1 MNFDEFAKE
10 IIVGVGGKE
19 NVDSLSHCATRLR
32 FILKDDSKADLEM
45 IKKIK
50 GVLGAVYGAGQLQV
64 IMGKNLLDSF
74 SVLQKKYNFTGE
86 EENDSIKRSNEKK
99 HPKTIA
105 LDVLNFISGSVS
117 TVITGLIAGGML
129 KLALF
134 IASMIAPGIAEN
146 STYLFLTFVC
156 DVPFYFMPILV
167 AYGASKKL
175 GMQPVYPM
183 LVACALLHPTFN
195 EIVAAGNSVSL
206 FGLPV
211 MLVGYSSSMLPALL
225 STVCVYYIEK
235 FFNKIVPGIL
245 KSVVVGAM
253 TITIGAVLT
262 FVVIGPLGTFLGNY
276 VVGFI
281 IWLQELI
288 GPVALGVLTGIL
300 PFMVMMGMHTL
311 LAPFL
316 VQNITTL
323 GHDSFFRP
331 ALILHVV
338 AEGGAAIG
346 VGLRTKNKEL
356 RAEALSIGVGSVF
369 AGISE
374 PAIYGIALRFKK
386 PFYGVVAGG
395 FFGGIIAG
403 LFNVRAYTMSKTTLL
418 AAPIF
423 KETMVGMLIACGVA
437 FIVSVVVTYIV
448 GINEDEL
455 EATTLDS
462 SPKATEPVNSIV
474 AIATGETIPLES
486 VNDEV
491 FSSKS
496 LGEGVAFKLLEN
508 RIVSPI
514 NGTVVSVF
522 PSGHA
527 IGLRSNDGM
536 EILIH
541 IGIDTVRL
549 NGKGFKVKVQNEES
563 VNAGQELVELDM
575 DYLSASELDLTT
587 MMIIT
592 EQKGKT
598 ITLENFGCVT
608 AGESPIAE
616 MNLS

>member
-1 MNFDEFAKE
+1 MDYDEFAKE

-32 FILKDDSKADLEM
+32 FVLKDDSRANLEM
-45 IKKIK
+45 IKKIR
-50 GVLGAVYGAGQLQV
+50 GVLGVTFGAGQLQV
-64 IMGKNLLDSF
+64 VMGKNLLDSF
-74 SVLQKKYNFTGE
+74 SILQKKYNF
-86 EENDSIKRSNEKK
+86 NDGDGYSQIKKKNEKK
-99 HPKTIA
+99 TPKTVA
-105 LDVLNFISGSVS
+105 LDILNFISGSVS

-134 IASMIAPGIAEN
+134 IVSMLAPGIVGN
-146 STYLFLTFVC
+146 STYLFLTFVS
-156 DVPFYFMPILV
+156 DVPFYFMPVLV

-183 LVACALLHPTFN
+183 LVACALLHPTFI
-195 EIVAAGNSVSL
+195 EMVAAASPVSL

-225 STVCVYYIEK
+225 STVCVYYVEK

-245 KSVVVGAM
+245 KSVIVGAM
-253 TITIGAVLT
+253 TITIGAVLA

-316 VQNITTL
+316 VQNITAL
-323 GHDSFFRP
+323 GYDSFFRP

-386 PFYGVVAGG
+386 PFYGVVSGG
-395 FFGGIIAG
+395 FLGGIVAG
-403 LFNVRAYTMSKTTLL
+403 LFNVRAYTMSKTTIL

-423 KETMVGMLIACGVA
+423 QETMMGMLIACGVA
-437 FIVSVVVTYIV
+437 FFVSVVVSYIV
-448 GINEDEL
+448 GISEEQI
-455 EATTLDS
+455 ESAASDS
-462 SPKATEPVNSIV
+462 SIKTVQPYNNIV
-474 AIATGETIPLES
+474 AIATGESIPLES

-491 FSSKS
+491 FSSKA
-496 LGEGVAFKLLEN
+496 LGEGIAFKLTDN

-514 NGTVVSVF
+514 NGTIVSVF

-527 IGLRSNDGM
+527 IGLRSDDGM

-541 IGIDTVRL
+541 IGIDTVQL
-549 NGKGFKVKVQNEES
+549 NGKGFKVKVRTEER
-563 VNAGQELVELDM
+563 VTAGQELVELDL
-575 DYLSASELDLTT
+575 DYLSASKLDLTT

-598 ITLENFGCVT
+598 FELEKFGYVT
-608 AGESPIAE
+608 AGKSTIAE
-616 MNLS
+616 VSLI